1 MKLNVLQK
9 RWWRD
14 EMDMMKNNKR
24 EQLIMKIFKLVQAGT
39 QFTLQDME
47 NKKCK
52 TDEYKRGIYFLFNQE
67 DVCIY
72 VGKVGNGTYTSLY
85 HRMV

>member
-47 NKKCK
+47 NKKC
-52 TDEYKRGIYFLFNQE
+52 DQ
-67 DVCIY
+67 
-72 VGKVGNGTYTSLY
+72 
-85 HRMV
+85 